1 MSGFA
6 TDQPRWW
13 SAAGVP
19 VSSPG
24 GGQEV
29 HGYMT
34 SQGVKVG
41 IRYGAVGTDFEL
53 AARCGHSEGKV
64 KKAGPEGPRAFGC
77 PCYLS
82 APGGRHPPER

>member
-53 AARCGHSEGKV
+53 AAR
-64 KKAGPEGPRAFGC
+64 
-77 PCYLS
+77 
-82 APGGRHPPER
+82 